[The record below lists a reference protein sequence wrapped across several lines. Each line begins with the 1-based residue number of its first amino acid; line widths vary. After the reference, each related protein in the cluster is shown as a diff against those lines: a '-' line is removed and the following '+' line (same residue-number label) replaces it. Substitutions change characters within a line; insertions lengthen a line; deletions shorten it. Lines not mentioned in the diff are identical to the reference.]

1 MSYRISVS
9 RFVSVVKF
17 FVLLRKLLKKKAAG
31 EGGFSR
37 EKFNKIDSSFQQF

>member
-1 MSYRISVS
+1 MVCFRRQVFCTATKIVE
-9 RFVSVVKF
+9 
-17 FVLLRKLLKKKAAG
+17 KKATG